1 MTMENEIRAVID
13 KFHGKVESD
22 PELKKE
28 LMPIKKTINLDLG
41 EEEAYSFRI
50 EDAHVAEF
58 KTELSEG
65 ADIVVT
71 TTPENLRALMN
82 GTLRPMKAYVLKKI
96 KIKGKLDDL
105 MFLKKFF

>member
-1 MTMENEIRAVID
+1 MENEIRAVID

-28 LMPIKKTINLDLG
+28 LMPIKKRINLDLG
-41 EEEAYSFRI
+41 EEAYGFRI
-50 EDAHVAEF
+50 ENAHVAEF
-58 KTELSEG
+58 KTELMDEP
-65 ADIVVT
+65 DIVVT
-71 TTPENLRALMN
+71 TTPENLRGLMN

-96 KIKGKLDDL
+96 KVKGKLDDV

>member
-13 KFHGKVESD
+13 KFHKKVESD

-28 LMPIKKTINLDLG
+28 LMPIKKTINMDLG
-41 EEEAYSFRI
+41 EEAYGFRI
-50 EDAHVAEF
+50 EDAHVKEF
-58 KTELSEG
+58 RTELMDS
-65 ADIVVT
+65 ADIIVT
-71 TTPENLRALMN
+71 TTPENLRNLMN

-96 KIKGKLDDL
+96 KIKGKLDDV